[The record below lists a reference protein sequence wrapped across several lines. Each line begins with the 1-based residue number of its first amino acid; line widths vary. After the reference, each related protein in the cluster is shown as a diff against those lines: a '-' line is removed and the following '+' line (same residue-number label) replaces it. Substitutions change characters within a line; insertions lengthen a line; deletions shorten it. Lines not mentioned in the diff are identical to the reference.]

1 MLFVGTREKYF
12 IRLYQKQG
20 VATWDELEGTAKNLT
35 MAMDEG
41 EPGPLAVVS
50 AGPPQAGTRVPRRWS
65 VLARCRLV
73 PGSLGGGRCWPA
85 AGWYLGTWDGYT
97 QPCGSD
103 GQLNRFVFILRKYIN
118 IHKIWFITSYIKVHI
133 LM

>member
-85 AGWYLGTWDGYT
+85 AGWYPGPLAVVSAASPPQAGTWGHGT
-97 QPCGSD
+97 ATPNPV
-103 GQLNRFVFILRKYIN
+103 GQTV
-118 IHKIWFITSYIKVHI
+118 S
-133 LM
+133 